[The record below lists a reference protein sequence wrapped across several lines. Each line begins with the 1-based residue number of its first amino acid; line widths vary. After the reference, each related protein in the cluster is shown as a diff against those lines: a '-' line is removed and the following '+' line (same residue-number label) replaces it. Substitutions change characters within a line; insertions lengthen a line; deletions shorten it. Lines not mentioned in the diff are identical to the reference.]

1 MIAVACLIGCA
12 DTAFQQY
19 IQNRQV
25 AIAAMP
31 NGRAKYAAQ
40 EQLDQQ
46 ILAEKQ
52 RQHQHAV
59 NAATNFALGMA
70 AAAAGGSQGGRDACC
85 PSAQGEE
92 IQVDGQIESL
102 RDEVRN
108 LQDQIPPDNSN
119 TYQLDNNGTY
129 RLVPFH

>member
-1 MIAVACLIGCA
+1 
-12 DTAFQQY
+12 
-19 IQNRQV
+19 
-25 AIAAMP
+25 MP
-31 NGRAKYAAQ
+31 NGRGKYMAQ

-52 RQHQHAV
+52 RQQQQAL
-59 NAATNFALGMA
+59 NAAQGMMIGAA

-85 PSAQGEE
+85 PSTQGEE
-92 IQVDGQIESL
+92 IQVEGQIESL

-119 TYQLDNNGTY
+119 TYQLDNNGNY